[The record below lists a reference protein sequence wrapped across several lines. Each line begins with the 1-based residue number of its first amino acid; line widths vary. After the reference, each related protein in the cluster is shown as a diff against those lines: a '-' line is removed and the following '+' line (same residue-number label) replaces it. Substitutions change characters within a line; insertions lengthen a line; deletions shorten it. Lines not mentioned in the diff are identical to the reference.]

1 MPKKNT
7 DATLSPSGSDTGYK
21 IFLLGM
27 MGSGKS
33 YWCSQLAKKLK
44 CGGYDLDYLIEMNE
58 EKTIS
63 ELFAEDGEDYFRKT
77 EAKILR
83 WFGEKKSFILATGG
97 GTPCFFE
104 NIKWMNEHGI
114 TIFIDE
120 PVDILVA
127 RLEKEKSHRPLI
139 SQLSEQELKGFLLN
153 KIEER
158 KVFYSQAKVHLTS
171 KEISL
176 KNILEAAKH

>member
-1 MPKKNT
+1 MPKKQ
-7 DATLSPSGSDTGYK
+7 DAGTFSTAFSDAGHK

-83 WFGEKKSFILATGG
+83 WFGEKKSFVLATGG
-97 GTPCFFE
+97 GTPCFMD

-114 TIFIDE
+114 TIFLDE
-120 PVDILVA
+120 PVDILAA

-139 SQLSEQELKGFLLN
+139 SQLSEKELNKFLEN

-158 KVFYSQAKVHLTS
+158 KIFYAQAKVHLAST
-171 KEISL
+171 EISL
-176 KNILEAAKH
+176 KNILGVVKY

>member
-1 MPKKNT
+1 MPKKHA
-7 DATLSPSGSDTGYK
+7 DVYLSSSGSDAGYK

-33 YWCSQLAKKLK
+33 HWCSQVAKKLK

-83 WFGEKKSFILATGG
+83 WFGEKKSFVLATGG
-97 GTPCFFE
+97 GTPCFME

-120 PVDILVA
+120 PIDILAA

-139 SQLSEQELKGFLLN
+139 SQLSEQDLKVFLIN
-153 KIEER
+153 KSEER
-158 KVFYSQAKVHLTS
+158 KAFYAQAKVHLSGT
-171 KEISL
+171 EISL
-176 KNILEAAKH
+176 KNILEAVKH